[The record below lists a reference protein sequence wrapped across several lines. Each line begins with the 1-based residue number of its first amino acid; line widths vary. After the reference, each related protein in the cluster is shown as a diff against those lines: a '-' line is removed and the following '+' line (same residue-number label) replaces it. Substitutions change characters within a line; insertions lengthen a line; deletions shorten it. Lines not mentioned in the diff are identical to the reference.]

1 MILYIYFKNNKN
13 NVWINIF
20 LYFLYFLYN
29 SFIFILYFY
38 KINFDISNI
47 GEKSLLNNL
56 LLIYIK
62 LSDCSKNCC
71 LFSIMKISNWF
82 IDEMQPNLFNID
94 YFSNES
100 PLLNVICNQLIY

>member
-1 MILYIYFKNNKN
+1 MILYIYFKDNKN
-13 NVWINIF
+13 NVWIIIVF

-47 GEKSLLNNL
+47 DEKSLLNNL

-62 LSDCSKNCC
+62 LLDCSKNCY
-71 LFSIMKISNWF
+71 LFSIMKISN
-82 IDEMQPNLFNID
+82 
-94 YFSNES
+94 
-100 PLLNVICNQLIY
+100 

>member
-1 MILYIYFKNNKN
+1 MILYIYFKDNKN
-13 NVWINIF
+13 SVWIIIVF

-38 KINFDISNI
+38 KINFDIFNI
-47 GEKSLLNNL
+47 DEKLLLNN

-62 LSDCSKNCC
+62 LSGCLKN